1 MTNPTIPS
9 KYRIVI
15 EKQITLKKH
24 VLLGTNTVIL
34 PGIIGNEIIL
44 EEGSAT
50 GAMSLINKSTK
61 AWNIYLGIP
70 AKRLTLR
77 NKNILKLEKEF
88 EKELK
93 KGENE

>member
-1 MTNPTIPS
+1 
-9 KYRIVI
+9 
-15 EKQITLKKH
+15 
-24 VLLGTNTVIL
+24 
-34 PGIIGNEIIL
+34 
-44 EEGSAT
+44 
-50 GAMSLINKSTK
+50 MSLINKSTK